1 MNTQIIKIKPA
12 PVRKVIIPAAGW
24 GTRFLPMTKVVHKE
38 LVPVLNKPII
48 HYLAKEAAQAGI
60 EEIILVISPRK
71 LEILQ
76 YFTTNQLLEN
86 ELREKGKIQLLGL
99 VSDTNNIAKVSI
111 AIQNQQLGLG
121 HALSVA
127 SDLVGNEPFAV
138 ILGDDLISSDKPAI
152 GQLIKA
158 YNQTGCSILGVQ
170 SVDLK
175 DVSKYGIVEPLNPKE
190 KNKKMFKIKT
200 AVEKPSVDVAP
211 SNKAILGRYVFTP
224 RFMDALN
231 KIKKGW
237 NAKTNGELNVVDAF
251 PLVMK
256 EEDILAFEFDGK
268 RYDLG
273 SMEGFVKAN
282 IDYALKDE
290 EISDSIKKHIQKVVD
305 KK

>member
-1 MNTQIIKIKPA
+1 MNTQTLKVKPA

-48 HYLAKEAAQAGI
+48 HYLAKEAALAGI

-99 VSDTNNIAKVSI
+99 VSETNNIAKVSI

-138 ILGDDLISSDKPAI
+138 ILGDDLIDSTKPAI

-175 DVSKYGIVEPLNPKE
+175 DVSKYGIVQPDNPKE
-190 KNKKMFKIKT
+190 KNKKIFKIKT
-200 AVEKPSVDVAP
+200 AVEKPSVEDAP

-224 RFMDALN
+224 KFMEALN

-237 NAKTNGELNVVDAF
+237 NSKASGELNVVDAF

-256 EEDILAFEFDGK
+256 DEDILAFEFEGK

-290 EISDSIKKHIQKVVD
+290 EISDSIKKHIQKAIE